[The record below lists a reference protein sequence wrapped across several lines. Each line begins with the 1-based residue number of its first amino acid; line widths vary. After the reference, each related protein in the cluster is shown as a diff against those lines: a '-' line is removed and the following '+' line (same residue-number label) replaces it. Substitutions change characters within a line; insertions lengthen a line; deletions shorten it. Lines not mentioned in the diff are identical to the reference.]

1 MKPLDPFSLD
11 LEKITLIEASAG
23 TGKTYTITTLF
34 ARLIAQGYSIE
45 SILVVTFT
53 EAAAAEL
60 KLRIRKRLSSFLAD
74 NTGNE
79 DELSAFFNAQ
89 DDSGLIRQRI
99 AYAVS
104 SFDQACIM
112 TIHSFC
118 LQTLKE
124 NAFESRTDFD
134 IELLTDSAW
143 FFDQVCM
150 DFFMTRIND
159 QDSLFLKYLAQKGVT
174 PENFKVIFRP
184 LVSRKNMDIIPDTAR
199 FTDVCDSYRDLT
211 QKIHYILKNH
221 KQEIIRLIQDNKG
234 IDKRSY
240 TKKNLPA
247 WLERS
252 LEKFNA
258 QGRDT
263 LFVMTEKGD
272 PLYKFTRSRLT
283 SRTKAGHN
291 VPTHELF
298 NLCENLLD
306 LSSVLE
312 TNVISLKLEFFSF
325 FNQELDKIKL
335 TLGACFFDDLINDL
349 ASALEGP
356 GQDQLKAAVH
366 EKFKA
371 CLIDEF
377 QDTDPAQYGIF
388 SRLFASSEVSEK
400 KMPFFMIG
408 DPKQAIYGFR
418 GGDIF
423 AYLFACKESDQIFTL
438 EQNYRSAPLLVEAV
452 NNIFCLGPNPF
463 LFKEIEFTRVGTPKT
478 AVNRLIEKELPVQPL
493 KFTFVERKNFPLD
506 RQGYIKKEDALK
518 AIPKI
523 LALEILSTLNSKF
536 RLLLEKGDEEENI
549 VVNPGDMAVL
559 VRTNDQAEHIH
570 QALTDLNIPSY
581 LLKTGSVFDSR
592 EAIELHDIL
601 LAVYEPDHFGLLKAA
616 LSSSVFGFSL
626 GMLADLD
633 QDEETLWRWQDQFRE
648 YKDTWEQKGFVS
660 MIMDLFHCDQGV
672 VRVSSELSE
681 RVLTNFYHLIELVSQ
696 AAQHQSLSMFYLI
709 KWYKAQLF
717 KESREEG
724 ADELRLESDKKAVA
738 IVTIHKSKGL
748 EYPMVYLPY
757 LWAGGRKI
765 KADDPILFHDPDMDY
780 RLRLDLGSSDRERAV
795 ALRELEETA
804 EEKRLLYV
812 AMTRASAM
820 CCILWG
826 GFSSVGNS
834 ALGSL
839 LHPKGC
845 ISDTIMLQNLDRL
858 TIPMD
863 SMFSGSCEES
873 SVKVNLFTPWES
885 DEKYIPPEQT
895 GTDLGARYFQ
905 RQITPDWQISS
916 FSSIITAGSWLQPET
931 VISENVAPEDL
942 SIDNIKIDGLS
953 KNQDPLNLEIC
964 LKDFPKGAG
973 AGDFFHAVFEDLD
986 FTDPNFMGLDSVAIL
1001 VKENLSKFGF
1011 TDTNLAKPVTTAV
1024 KEILATSLVTDTGEK
1039 FRLQDIQMDQRFTEL
1054 EFFFNV
1060 PSFDIASMGD
1070 LFAGEPGGD
1079 TYARRIINLGTSSFK
1094 GFIKGFID
1102 LVIRHRGKW
1111 YIIDYKSNFLGEF
1124 YGDYGQT
1131 AMKEAMET
1139 HHYILQYHLY
1149 LTALHRYLSLRL
1161 KNYSYD
1167 RDFGGVFYLFIRG
1180 MKPGQPQGIFFHR
1193 PEKNFLSKFMTTLG
1207 SK

>member
-1 MKPLDPFSLD
+1 MKPLDPFLLD

-34 ARLIAQGYSIE
+34 ARLIARGYSIE

-74 NTGNE
+74 DTGNE
-79 DELSAFFNAQ
+79 DELTAFFNGQA
-89 DDSGLIRQRI
+89 DSGLIRQRI

-104 SFDQACIM
+104 CFDQACIM

-124 NAFESRTDFD
+124 NAFESGTYFD
-134 IELLTDSAW
+134 IELLTDSSC

-159 QDSLFLKYLAQKGVT
+159 QDSLFLQFLAQKGVT
-174 PENFKVIFRP
+174 PENFKAGFRP
-184 LVSRKNMDIIPDTAR
+184 LVSRHNMDIIPDIAG
-199 FTDVCDSYRDLT
+199 FEDVCGSYRDLT
-211 QKIHYILKNH
+211 QKIHHILKNQ
-221 KQEIIRLIQDNKG
+221 KQEVIKLIQDHKG
-234 IDKRSY
+234 VDKRSY
-240 TKKNLPA
+240 TKKNLPT
-247 WLERS
+247 WLDNS
-252 LEKFNA
+252 LGKLEA

-272 PLYKFTRSRLT
+272 PLYKFTHTRLT
-283 SRTKAGHN
+283 SRTKAGHD
-291 VPTHELF
+291 VPGHELF
-298 NLCENLLD
+298 DLCENLLG
-306 LSSVLE
+306 LSRVLE

-325 FNQELDKIKL
+325 FNQELDKMKR

-349 ASALEGP
+349 ASALEGS
-356 GQDQLKAAVH
+356 GRDQLKAAVH

-388 SRLFASSEVSEK
+388 SRLFAVSETSEK

-438 EQNYRSAPLLVEAV
+438 EQNYRSAPLLVQAV
-452 NNIFCLGPNPF
+452 NNIFCLNPNPF
-463 LFKEIEFTRVGTPKT
+463 LFKEIEFTRVGTPET
-478 AVNRLIEKELPVQPL
+478 AVNRLIENALPVQPL
-493 KFTFVERKNFPLD
+493 QFTFVKRENFSLD

-518 AIPKI
+518 AIPGI
-523 LALEILSTLNSKF
+523 LAQEILSTLNSKF
-536 RLLLEKGDEEENI
+536 RLLPKEGNGGENI
-549 VVNPGDMAVL
+549 AVNPGDMAVL
-559 VRTNDQAEHIH
+559 VRTNDQAEQIH
-570 QALTDLNIPSY
+570 QALADLNIPSY
-581 LLKTGSVFDSR
+581 LSKTGSVFDSR

-601 LAVYEPDHFGLLKAA
+601 LAVYEPDQLGLLKAA

-633 QDEETLWRWQDQFRE
+633 QDEENLWRWQDWFRG

-660 MIMDLFHCDQGV
+660 MIMELFHCDEGII
-672 VRVSSELSE
+672 RASSVLSE
-681 RVLTNFYHLIELVSQ
+681 RGLTNFYHLIELVSQ
-696 AAQHQSLSMFYLI
+696 GAQHQYLSMFYLI

-717 KESREEG
+717 KESRADG

-765 KADDPILFHDPDMDY
+765 KTDDPILFHDPDMDY

-795 ALRELEETA
+795 DLREQEETA

-812 AMTRASAM
+812 ALTRASAM
-820 CCILWG
+820 CRILWG
-826 GFSSVGNS
+826 GFSSVDNS

-845 ISDTIMLQNLDRL
+845 GSDTIMLQDLDRL
-858 TIPMD
+858 TIPMNSMPSTACED
-863 SMFSGSCEES
+863 SSINVS
-873 SVKVNLFTPWES
+873 LFKLWES
-885 DEKYIPPEQT
+885 DEKYIPPDQT
-895 GTDLGARYFQ
+895 GTDLGARYLQ
-905 RQITPDWQISS
+905 RQITPEWRISS
-916 FSSIITAGSWLQPET
+916 FSSITAARSWVQP
-931 VISENVAPEDL
+931 ENVAPENV
-942 SIDNIKIDGLS
+942 SIDELS
-953 KNQDPLNLEIC
+953 KSSDPSTLEIC
-964 LKDFPKGAG
+964 LKNFPKGAG
-973 AGDFFHAVFEDLD
+973 SGDFFHAVFEDLN
-986 FTDPNFMGLDSVAIL
+986 FIDPGLVKIL

-1011 TDTNLAKPVTTAV
+1011 IDTNLAKPATTAV

-1039 FRLQDIQMDQRFTEL
+1039 FRLQDIQINQRFTEL
-1054 EFFFNV
+1054 EFFFSV
-1060 PSFDIASMGD
+1060 PSFDTASMGD
-1070 LFAGEPGGD
+1070 LFAGEPGGNN
-1079 TYARRIINLGTSSFK
+1079 YARRIINLGTSSFK

-1131 AMKEAMET
+1131 AMKEAMES

-1180 MKPGQPQGIFFHR
+1180 MKPGQPHGIFFHR
-1193 PEKNFLSKFMTTLG
+1193 PGKNFLSRFLTTLG